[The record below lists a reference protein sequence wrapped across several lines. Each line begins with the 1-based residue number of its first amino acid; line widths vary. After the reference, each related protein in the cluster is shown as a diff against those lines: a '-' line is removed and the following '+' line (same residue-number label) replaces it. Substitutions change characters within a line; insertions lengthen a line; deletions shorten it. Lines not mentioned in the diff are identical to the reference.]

1 MSNLPH
7 DLLLMPSLAPVPP
20 PLGQLRL
27 LPTADTVLSTMNR
40 DPGRASIPS
49 TVTTI
54 VEERGVR
61 GLFLGL
67 PSRIVWSG
75 AIISGQFLLY
85 DVCKT
90 ALHVSADDLRIFL
103 DVIASAGL

>member
-1 MSNLPH
+1 
-7 DLLLMPSLAPVPP
+7 
-20 PLGQLRL
+20 
-27 LPTADTVLSTMNR
+27 MNR
-40 DPGRASIPS
+40 DPGRA
-49 TVTTI
+49 TI
-54 VEERGVR
+54 ANTIRDITDERGLG

-90 ALHVSADDLRIFL
+90 ALHVSSDDLRVFL

>member
-1 MSNLPH
+1 
-7 DLLLMPSLAPVPP
+7 
-20 PLGQLRL
+20 
-27 LPTADTVLSTMNR
+27 MNR

-49 TVTTI
+49 TI
-54 VEERGVR
+54 RAIIDARGVE

-67 PSRIVWSG
+67 QSRIVWSG

-90 ALHVSADDLRIFL
+90 ALHVSVDDLRVFL
-103 DVIASAGL
+103 DVIASAGM

>member
-1 MSNLPH
+1 M
-7 DLLLMPSLAPVPP
+7 
-20 PLGQLRL
+20 
-27 LPTADTVLSTMNR
+27 LSTMNR
-40 DPGRASIPS
+40 SPDRSSIP
-49 TVTTI
+49 TTI
-54 VEERGVR
+54 KTIVDERGLG

-85 DVCKT
+85 DICKT
-90 ALHVSADDLRIFL
+90 ALHVSADDLRVFL

>member
-1 MSNLPH
+1 
-7 DLLLMPSLAPVPP
+7 
-20 PLGQLRL
+20 
-27 LPTADTVLSTMNR
+27 MNKSSER
-40 DPGRASIPS
+40 SSIPE
-49 TVTTI
+49 TI
-54 VEERGVR
+54 KAIVDERGLK

-90 ALHVSADDLRIFL
+90 ALHVSADDLRVFL

>member
-1 MSNLPH
+1 
-7 DLLLMPSLAPVPP
+7 
-20 PLGQLRL
+20 
-27 LPTADTVLSTMNR
+27 MNR
-40 DPGRASIPS
+40 SPERSSIPE
-49 TVTTI
+49 TI
-54 VEERGVR
+54 KSIVDERGPA

-67 PSRIVWSG
+67 QSRIVWSG

-90 ALHVSADDLRIFL
+90 ALHVSADDLRVFL

>member
-1 MSNLPH
+1 
-7 DLLLMPSLAPVPP
+7 
-20 PLGQLRL
+20 
-27 LPTADTVLSTMNR
+27 MNR
-40 DPGRASIPS
+40 NPGRATIPGTIRSIL
-49 TVTTI
+49 
-54 VEERGVR
+54 VEQGPG

-67 PSRIVWSG
+67 GSRIVWSG

-90 ALHVSADDLRIFL
+90 ALHVASDDLRVFL